1 MNNLQQNDKVS
12 EHLRQS
18 KWTFWKYDSWFYGT
32 FRKSLRQ
39 TKWKV
44 TEYIN
49 SFYLEFEDENEGD
62 DFEYYLKSNVRY
74 YFPMPFKYSL
84 TSNSFTESINDDEF
98 EKIPDNY

>member
-1 MNNLQQNDKVS
+1 M
-12 EHLRQS
+12 
-18 KWTFWKYDSWFYGT
+18 
-32 FRKSLRQ
+32 
-39 TKWKV
+39 